1 MRFSTAK
8 QGSIR
13 APPHNSAARLAM
25 SFPPSAA
32 CKFLDLHPVNLRN
45 LHLHLTKNPFASRP
59 PHLRGVTLTCCFYGI
74 CLIGFFRCSRRV
86 CGREVVPF
94 WRARKEPKSA
104 QRGLKRVQV
113 WTSAPSGLPPPLP
126 FLAGKSSG
134 GCPACRHFPC
144 AVFRVENTKFA
155 LVCAKRD
162 SGTGTH
168 AFSRLF
174 AVLCILRNRTVNTAS

>member
-1 MRFSTAK
+1 MRA
-8 QGSIR
+8 
-13 APPHNSAARLAM
+13 NVAAFVPQVML
-25 SFPPSAA
+25 
-32 CKFLDLHPVNLRN
+32 KTNL
-45 LHLHLTKNPFASRP
+45 
-59 PHLRGVTLTCCFYGI
+59 
-74 CLIGFFRCSRRV
+74 FFCCSRRV
-86 CGREVVPF
+86 CGREVVTF
-94 WRARKEPKSA
+94 CRARKEPKSA

-174 AVLCILRNRTVNTAS
+174 AVLCILRNRTVNTALCPRQGSASTPDSLPASRRPWRTAHPPSVA

>member
-1 MRFSTAK
+1 MRA
-8 QGSIR
+8 
-13 APPHNSAARLAM
+13 NVAAFVPQVML
-25 SFPPSAA
+25 
-32 CKFLDLHPVNLRN
+32 KTNL
-45 LHLHLTKNPFASRP
+45 
-59 PHLRGVTLTCCFYGI
+59 
-74 CLIGFFRCSRRV
+74 FFCCSRRV
-86 CGREVVPF
+86 CGREVVTF

-113 WTSAPSGLPPPLP
+113 WTSAPSGLSPPLP

-174 AVLCILRNRTVNTAS
+174 AVLCILRQRFCGIVRLILRRDPVKAAPVRLIRFQRHTVLGEQLLHR

>member
-1 MRFSTAK
+1 MRA
-8 QGSIR
+8 
-13 APPHNSAARLAM
+13 NVAAFVPQVML
-25 SFPPSAA
+25 
-32 CKFLDLHPVNLRN
+32 KTNL
-45 LHLHLTKNPFASRP
+45 
-59 PHLRGVTLTCCFYGI
+59 
-74 CLIGFFRCSRRV
+74 FFCCSRRV

-113 WTSAPSGLPPPLP
+113 WTSAPAGRSPPLP

-174 AVLCILRNRTVNTAS
+174 AVLCILRNRTVNTASWPRPRSARTPDSLPASRCPWRTAHPPSAA

>member
-1 MRFSTAK
+1 MDFILFLSGKCAADSSDDCK
-8 QGSIR
+8 AGSIIDFEIMVDFC
-13 APPHNSAARLAM
+13 H
-25 SFPPSAA
+25 
-32 CKFLDLHPVNLRN
+32 
-45 LHLHLTKNPFASRP
+45 
-59 PHLRGVTLTCCFYGI
+59 
-74 CLIGFFRCSRRV
+74 CSRRL
-86 CGREVVPF
+86 CGGEDVPF
-94 WRARKEPKSA
+94 WRARKQPKSA
-104 QRGLKRVQV
+104 QRGLKSRLAPS
-113 WTSAPSGLPPPLP
+113 SAPSGLPPLLP

-174 AVLCILRNRTVNTAS
+174 AVLCILRQRVLRHRTVNTAL

>member
-1 MRFSTAK
+1 MRVYLCRCLFLRK
-8 QGSIR
+8 QVQILYFPHEKQRKGSADKPDSR
-13 APPHNSAARLAM
+13 RCSFPQEMEEAGGVQRGLKSRLA
-25 SFPPSAA
+25 PSSA
-32 CKFLDLHPVNLRN
+32 P
-45 LHLHLTKNPFASRP
+45 S
-59 PHLRGVTLTCCFYGI
+59 
-74 CLIGFFRCSRRV
+74 
-86 CGREVVPF
+86 GRSLVPF